1 VGVHL
6 AFAYRRS
13 LELYGAE
20 TQKFKVTD
28 NIASY
33 CLWLNSELK
42 LLPNTMSKV
51 GDYGATTCSET
62 IFHLLEERGCEHF
75 KAFGTRGFEF
85 PSSDAMP
92 TLSKTVDAITKIVL
106 RNFWMKS
113 GREYAR
119 KKATDQLAKVR
130 PFILL
135 CLVSIDFGLFLTSIF
150 EVLNTFPF

>member
-1 VGVHL
+1 
-6 AFAYRRS
+6 
-13 LELYGAE
+13 
-20 TQKFKVTD
+20 
-28 NIASY
+28 
-33 CLWLNSELK
+33 
-42 LLPNTMSKV
+42 
-51 GDYGATTCSET
+51 
-62 IFHLLEERGCEHF
+62 LEERGCEHF